1 MRSMLM
7 DIRNWHQ
14 EDKTCVICVVAANIL
29 TCTIALIIYT

>member
-1 MRSMLM
+1 MISMLM

-14 EDKTCVICVVAANIL
+14 KDKTCICIVAANIL